1 MKHQNSPESLM
12 MSYGYDAMDNQGAVK
27 SPLYLTSTFEF
38 TSAEEGKA
46 WFEQAYGL
54 NDSSAAGTP
63 GMIYSRLNNPNVD
76 LFEKRLALWD
86 KAGASAGFAS
96 GMAAISTVMMEMLK
110 PGNLLLYSNPV
121 YGGTHHFINHIL
133 PKWGVEALPFGAG
146 ETFNEIA
153 EKILAAGGEGR
164 VAMVYVETPANPTNA
179 LFDLDICRQLADTFA
194 PAGQPPLLAV
204 DNTYMGP
211 VWQSPLEHGA
221 DLVLCSATKYIGG
234 HSDLIAGAVSG
245 SAEMIGRLKGLRTF
259 MGNMMSP
266 HTAWMLTRS
275 LETVKLRMDKQA
287 ENAEKIAA
295 FLASHPAVEKI
306 YYAGRPGTPRDR
318 AVFKKQCLGKGAM
331 LSFELEGGE
340 TAAFAFLNNLHLIK
354 LAVSL
359 GGTESLAEHPYTMT
373 HADVPAAEKEAIGIK
388 KNMVRLSVGVENVDD
403 ILHDLSMAL
412 EKSSLRKK
420 NRPKPEAV
428 VS

>member
-1 MKHQNSPESLM
+1 M
-12 MSYGYDAMDNQGAVK
+12 Y
-27 SPLYLTSTFEF
+27 
-38 TSAEEGKA
+38 
-46 WFEQAYGL
+46 
-54 NDSSAAGTP
+54 
-63 GMIYSRLNNPNVD
+63 
-76 LFEKRLALWD
+76 
-86 KAGASAGFAS
+86 
-96 GMAAISTVMMEMLK
+96 
-110 PGNLLLYSNPV
+110 
-121 YGGTHHFINHIL
+121 
-133 PKWGVEALPFGAG
+133 
-146 ETFNEIA
+146 
-153 EKILAAGGEGR
+153 
-164 VAMVYVETPANPTNA
+164 
-179 LFDLDICRQLADTFA
+179 
-194 PAGQPPLLAV
+194 
-204 DNTYMGP
+204 
-211 VWQSPLEHGA
+211 
-221 DLVLCSATKYIGG
+221 SATKYIGG

-245 SAEMIGRLKGLRTF
+245 SAQMIGRLKGLRTF

-412 EKSSLRKK
+412 EKAAYATKQAQTGGRRFLSTC
-420 NRPKPEAV
+420 
-428 VS
+428 